1 MNKFKIILDSSV
13 IFSISNK
20 DIAAL
25 KQYQIYITPTN
36 MFEIFTHSEANK
48 IKNPKE
54 FIIAKLKL
62 YQDLEAKFLPARK
75 ELIQE
80 EFAYNTGSYTKRNKS
95 SRYFAQMQAQIL
107 EDPAKIHSSNFCR
120 LCIKEPLNETQKFA
134 QSIET
139 ARKQLKNYCIDPQFC
154 HERQKYFS
162 KQKLDYN
169 KERLRAFDSLPID
182 INQFITNLLD
192 KDISKEQISKFKKS
206 FFISNLFECWK
217 KLLRKIIETDRK
229 AEKGDY
235 FDFEFLMYVCSQTH
249 PIDFFLTNNIRDFQN
264 ILSDSKDISK
274 KIMEWKKFKCIDN
287 KGSIHSTA
295 IY

>member
-1 MNKFKIILDSSV
+1 M
-13 IFSISNK
+13 
-20 DIAAL
+20 
-25 KQYQIYITPTN
+25 
-36 MFEIFTHSEANK
+36 
-48 IKNPKE
+48 
-54 FIIAKLKL
+54 
-62 YQDLEAKFLPARK
+62 
-75 ELIQE
+75 
-80 EFAYNTGSYTKRNKS
+80 
-95 SRYFAQMQAQIL
+95 
-107 EDPAKIHSSNFCR
+107 
-120 LCIKEPLNETQKFA
+120 
-134 QSIET
+134 
-139 ARKQLKNYCIDPQFC
+139 
-154 HERQKYFS
+154 YFS